1 MPVRLFRVLVRV
13 NDIEKAAAFY
23 NAVLGTDGHRVSPGR
38 HHYLCGETELACYDP
53 AADGDAHDTEV
64 TPGTTQFYFAV
75 GDLESSLSRV
85 RSSAGGR
92 VLQEVET
99 KPWGERTFWA
109 ADPAGN
115 RLCFVD
121 AHTVAGRRQS

>member
-23 NAVLGTDGHRVSPGR
+23 NVVLGVDGNRISPGR
-38 HHYLCGETELACYDP
+38 HHYRCGETELACYDP

-64 TPGTTQFYFAV
+64 NPSTTQLYFAV
-75 GDLESSLSRV
+75 EDLEASLSRV
-85 RSSAGGR
+85 RSSDAGQ
-92 VLQEVET
+92 VVQDIET

-109 ADPAGN
+109 ADPTGN

-121 AHTVAGRRQS
+121 AHTVARRRRA